1 MDFLIKWNIVFVM
14 MYYMDICVFI
24 VIAETNNFENF

>member
-14 MYYMDICVFI
+14 MYYMDIYVFI
-24 VIAETNNFENF
+24 VIAETNNFDNF